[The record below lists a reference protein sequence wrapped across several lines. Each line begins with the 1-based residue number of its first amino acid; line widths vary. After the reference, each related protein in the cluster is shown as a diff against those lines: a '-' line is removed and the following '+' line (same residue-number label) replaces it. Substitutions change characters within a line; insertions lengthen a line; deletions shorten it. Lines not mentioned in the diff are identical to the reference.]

1 MPEWLVQ
8 TFAIIGSSAI
18 VFGLIVGVVK
28 LALAIRKKLDEIR
41 ILQRRVEIV
50 EDWRKF
56 FESSLAWRKNDIER
70 LETERELLWE
80 AVDDINKR
88 LRDAE
93 KET

>member
-8 TFAIIGSSAI
+8 TFAIIGSAAI

>member
-41 ILQRRVEIV
+41 ILQRRVEMV

-56 FESSLAWRKNDIER
+56 FESSLAWRKSDIER

>member
-41 ILQRRVEIV
+41 ILQRRVEMV
-50 EDWRKF
+50 EDWRGL
-56 FESSLAWRKNDIER
+56 FESSLAWRKSDIER

-93 KET
+93 KKA

>member
-28 LALAIRKKLDEIR
+28 LALAIRNKLDEIR
-41 ILQRRVEIV
+41 ILQRRVEMV